1 MEKVSFIIL
10 ISLRKTIM
18 IVFFS
23 IMLLSLS
30 SCATFINA
38 LLGDTECA
46 HPGCTRNAS
55 GRTAYCHF
63 HVPPTLNENEPVKID
78 SNNAYKL
85 HKPLSEEEMKTKVKI
100 NRRNY

>member
-1 MEKVSFIIL
+1 MKKVLFL
-10 ISLRKTIM
+10 NLNALGRVALM
-18 IVFFS
+18 IFFS

-46 HPGCTRNAS
+46 RPGCTRNAS
-55 GRTAYCHF
+55 GKTAYCHF
-63 HVPPTLNENEPVKID
+63 HVPPTLNENGDVKID

-85 HKPLSEEEMKTKVKI
+85 HKPLENIDVKLK
-100 NRRNY
+100 NRL

>member
-1 MEKVSFIIL
+1 MKKVLFL
-10 ISLRKTIM
+10 NLNAFRKVTI

-23 IMLLSLS
+23 IFLLSLS
-30 SCATFINA
+30 SCVAFVNA

-55 GRTAYCHF
+55 GKTAYCHF
-63 HVPPTLNENEPVKID
+63 HVPPTLNENEPIKID

-85 HKPLSEEEMKTKVKI
+85 HKPLSEEEMMKTKVNIKKK
-100 NRRNY
+100 N